1 MLENKQDVYRKF
13 ARDIVVIGFTN
24 VLAGL
29 APLLFLPLI
38 DSSLGTYDYGI
49 WSQVQVTIGFLMPL
63 AGLGIPYALVR
74 FLATKVDKAQ
84 IREEYYS
91 ALALVLISG
100 LVIFAFLFFFADS
113 IAGAFFGGATRIVQ
127 ITGLIVLV
135 WALDSICLNLFRTFR
150 QMKLYSILAIG
161 EVGVSLGVITYLV
174 LTGHGLFSAVITV
187 FIVRAIVLAV
197 SSIIIGYQIGITWPR
212 FSKVRDYLRFCLPTV
227 PASITGWVVA
237 FSDRSIIMYVLGPVH
252 QGVYTGGY
260 LIGNIPY
267 MITGLLS
274 FVLLPALSKLYD
286 EDKIS
291 EVKTHLSH
299 TIKYFLALTIPF
311 VFGAALLAGQIFKIF
326 SPGAV
331 MSFPDVAS
339 KGYFIV
345 PLVALS
351 TMILGIC
358 VIVEHILVL
367 VKKTRIV
374 GITWAVAAVVNLA
387 INIIVIPRIGILGA
401 AISTLAAYSLALGIV
416 VYYSFKEFRFSIDW
430 RFVIKSLAA
439 SIVMSLIIWGIAP
452 QTNARTILTV
462 VAGVVVYAALLI
474 SLKGFSRAEFR
485 FFRGLLKLR

>member
-1 MLENKQDVYRKF
+1 
-13 ARDIVVIGFTN
+13 
-24 VLAGL
+24 
-29 APLLFLPLI
+29 
-38 DSSLGTYDYGI
+38 
-49 WSQVQVTIGFLMPL
+49 
-63 AGLGIPYALVR
+63 YALVR

-135 WALDSICLNLFRTFR
+135 WALDAICLNLFRTFR
-150 QMKLYSILAIG
+150 QMKLYAVLAIG
-161 EVGVSLGVITYLV
+161 EVVASLGVVTYLV
-174 LTGHGLFSAVITV
+174 LTGHGLLSAVLTIL
-187 FIVRAIVLAV
+187 IVRAVVLVVA
-197 SSIIIGYQIGITWPR
+197 SILVWYQIGIAWPR
-212 FSKVRDYLRFCLPTV
+212 FTKVREYLRFCLPTV
-227 PASITGWVVA
+227 PASITGWVVP
-237 FSDRSIIMYVLGPVH
+237 FSDRSIIMNRLGPEL
-252 QGVYTGGY
+252 QGVYTGAY

-286 EDKIS
+286 EDRMS
-291 EVKTHLSH
+291 EVKTHLSY
-299 TIKYFLALTIPF
+299 TLKYFVAFTIPF
-311 VFGAALLAGQIFKIF
+311 TLGAALLGKQILNIT
-326 SPGAV
+326 SPNIATQ
-331 MSFPDVAS
+331 
-339 KGYFIV
+339 GYFIV
-345 PLVALS
+345 PLIALS

-452 QTNARTILTV
+452 QTNAQTILTV

-485 FFRGLLKLR
+485 FFRELLKLR